1 MRTRGPLLAGVALS
15 IAALLSSGEA
25 LADRVATL
33 HSRGVAPEGDRATVY
48 KSADTAVKALGHTT
62 ATEAEVL
69 SGEGAAGDLI
79 GTSAG
84 LVAVG
89 KTTSSDWVIEA
100 TVSASA
106 SGMRVEMKACQVSTG
121 RVETLARDI
130 DPKQDMVE
138 QIRQMLALML
148 RPQGVGDDPLPW
160 DTDKKVKPPEKKVE
174 PEKKPEPPK
183 PTEPPPKYGEGGLFA
198 VGAKGGALYL
208 ASRPEHASG
217 SRLAGTWALEV
228 AVALPTVPHLE
239 LTAGGG
245 GFFIAAGALHAEF
258 GARYMLP
265 FGRLALGLGAGIGVL
280 AQTSGAKS
288 VRPLVVADPLLV
300 FAITKRIELDL
311 SLASFRFAP
320 GDEGA
325 LVFIG
330 GNLGLFARF

>member
-1 MRTRGPLLAGVALS
+1 MRRSLAAVALVLATVL
-15 IAALLSSGEA
+15 AATDA

-48 KSADTAVKALGHTT
+48 KAADAATKALGHTG

-89 KTTSSDWVIEA
+89 KATSSDWVVEA
-100 TVSASA
+100 TVSSNA

-121 RVETLARDI
+121 RVEMLARDI
-130 DPKQDMVE
+130 DPKQDIVE

-160 DTDKKVKPPEKKVE
+160 NSEKKPKPPETKVE
-174 PEKKPEPPK
+174 PKKPPEPKTPA
-183 PTEPPPKYGEGGLFA
+183 EPPPNYGEGGLVA
-198 VGAKGGALYL
+198 VGGGGGALYL
-208 ASRPEHASG
+208 ASRPQNASG
-217 SRLAGTWALEV
+217 SRLAGTWSIEA

-239 LTAGGG
+239 LTARGG
-245 GFFIAAGALHAEF
+245 GFFIAAGALRAEF
-258 GARYMLP
+258 GARYLLP
-265 FGRLALGLGAGIGVL
+265 FGRLAFGLGVGGGIL
-280 AQTSGAKS
+280 AQTSGAKT
-288 VRPLVVADPLLV
+288 VRPLLAVDPLLA

-320 GDEGA
+320 GDAGA
-325 LVFIG
+325 LVFVG
-330 GNLGLFARF
+330 ADLGLLARF